1 MYYLKRKVKKNKIK
15 SIGKIKGLVVKPRI
29 KADEVTLADKEISNE
44 YVKKQLDKKFKN
56 MYKKIY
62 IYLTEDEGSEE
73 GMKACLSEIEK
84 LKSLIFYKYQEYMK
98 NKLYKEYLAKI
109 VLTTEELKRKDTE
122 RERFNEFIK
131 NITFNYE
138 PRDMDL
144 ESERGRSR

>member
-1 MYYLKRKVKKNKIK
+1 
-15 SIGKIKGLVVKPRI
+15 
-29 KADEVTLADKEISNE
+29 
-44 YVKKQLDKKFKN
+44 
-56 MYKKIY
+56 
-62 IYLTEDEGSEE
+62 
-73 GMKACLSEIEK
+73 
-84 LKSLIFYKYQEYMK
+84 MK